1 MTISPFS
8 FGSFRFQVFAPL
20 AVMCPLRS
28 RSPGKFIVGFS
39 GLLLCLANPAP
50 IEASTRVPAASCLRL
65 DQTAQALT
73 DLHNLG
79 PGSTASDL
87 NERFAI
93 LQQSQQ
99 TLQQDSAIASLP
111 AMKPVNSTWTSLAK
125 AFTRLPADPTPQSAQ
140 VQLLK
145 PMHAYRQALN
155 VLITSITSCQP

>member
-1 MTISPFS
+1 MFP
-8 FGSFRFQVFAPL
+8 A
-20 AVMCPLRS
+20 RS
-28 RSPGKFIVGFS
+28 RSPGEFIVGLS

-50 IEASTRVPAASCLRL
+50 TEASTSVAAASCLRL

-79 PGSTASDL
+79 PGSTATDL

-93 LQQSQQ
+93 LKQSQR

-111 AMKPVNSTWTSLAK
+111 AMKPVSNSWTALAK
-125 AFTRLPADPTPQSAQ
+125 AFTSLPANPIPQTAQ
-140 VQLLK
+140 AQLLK